1 MRNTSRRRPNKI
13 NLLRKD
19 EKEKKNRERERKRKE
34 RGRERENAFKKDP
47 HTLSLSFECMCVSL
61 DPV

>member
-19 EKEKKNRERERKRKE
+19 EKEKKKIERERKRKRE
-34 RGRERENAFKKDP
+34 GGRERTPLKKILT
-47 HTLSLSFECMCVSL
+47 HSLSLLSVCV
-61 DPV
+61 

>member
-19 EKEKKNRERERKRKE
+19 EKEKKIERERNRKRE
-34 RGRERENAFKKDP
+34 GGRERTPLKKILT
-47 HTLSLSFECMCVSL
+47 HSLSLLSVCV
-61 DPV
+61 

>member
-19 EKEKKNRERERKRKE
+19 EKEKKIERERKRE
-34 RGRERENAFKKDP
+34 GGRERENAFKKDP
-47 HTLSLSFECMCVSL
+47 HTLSLSLSVCV
-61 DPV
+61 